1 MDYIG
6 RQLAE
11 FFWTPNKLL
20 LAAAT
25 CGVMSLVIG
34 PVPDADRIWVIALLL
49 AFGALD
55 ALGWWLDHRYESKAD
70 AEEAE

>member
-1 MDYIG
+1 MNYIR

-55 ALGWWLDHRYESKAD
+55 ALGWWLDRRFEVN
-70 AEEAE
+70 AEESE